1 LSTKYTRYSMKKYL
15 ITVND
20 KQYEVEVAEVRSSAQ
35 AQKTIESAPKMKKAV
50 STDHIKSKKAVNGGK
65 SVSAPM
71 PGSILKVNVA
81 EGDVVTK
88 GQSLLVF
95 EAMKMENDLTAPC
108 DGTVAQVN
116 VKQGGVMAVGDVLI
130 VIE

>member
-1 LSTKYTRYSMKKYL
+1 MKKYL

-20 KQYEVEVAEVRSSAQ
+20 KQYEVEVAEVKSSMRAQ
-35 AQKTIESAPKMKKAV
+35 NNLESAPKIKKAV
-50 STDHIKSKKAVNGGK
+50 SASNIKSKKTVNGDK
-65 SVSAPM
+65 SVLAPM
-71 PGSILKVNVA
+71 PGSILKVKVA
-81 EGDVVTK
+81 VGDSVIK

-108 DGTVAQVN
+108 DGVVAQVN
-116 VKQGGVMAVGDVLI
+116 AKEGGVIAVGDVLI

>member
-1 LSTKYTRYSMKKYL
+1 MKKYL
-15 ITVND
+15 ITVNN
-20 KQYEVEVAEVRSSAQ
+20 KQYEVEVAEIRSTAQ
-35 AQKTIESAPKMKKAV
+35 AKRALETAPKMKKAV
-50 STDHIKSKKAVNGGK
+50 STDHIKSKKSVNGGK

-81 EGDVVTK
+81 EGDVVTI
-88 GQSLLVF
+88 GQSLMVF

-108 DGTVAQVN
+108 EGTVTQVN
-116 VKQGGVMAVGDVLI
+116 AKEGGVMAVGDVLI

>member
-1 LSTKYTRYSMKKYL
+1 MKKYL

-20 KQYEVEVAEVRSSAQ
+20 KQYEVEVSEVRSTTQSQ
-35 AQKTIESAPKMKKAV
+35 RILESAPRMKKAV
-50 STDHIKSKKAVNGGK
+50 STDHIKSKKAVNGGR

-71 PGSILKVNVA
+71 PGSVIKVNVA

-88 GQSLLVF
+88 GQSLLIF
-95 EAMKMENDLTAPC
+95 EAMKMENDLAAPC
-108 DGTVAQVN
+108 DGTVSQVN
-116 VKQGGVMAVGDVLI
+116 VKEGGVMAVGEVLI

>member
-1 LSTKYTRYSMKKYL
+1 MKKYL

-20 KQYEVEVAEVRSSAQ
+20 KQYEVEVAEIRASGSAQ
-35 AQKTIESAPKMKKAV
+35 GNIESAPVMKKTV

-71 PGSILKVNVA
+71 PGSVLKVNVS

-108 DGTVAQVN
+108 DGKVAKVN
-116 VKQGGVMAVGDVLI
+116 VKEGSVMAVGDVLV

>member
-1 LSTKYTRYSMKKYL
+1 MKKYL

-20 KQYEVEVAEVRSSAQ
+20 KQYEVEVAEVRTSAQ
-35 AQKTIESAPKMKKAV
+35 AQKTLESAPKLKKTV
-50 STDHIKSKKAVNGGK
+50 SANNINGKKAVNGGK

-108 DGTVAQVN
+108 DGTVALVN
-116 VKQGGVMAVGDVLI
+116 VKEGGVMAVGDLLI